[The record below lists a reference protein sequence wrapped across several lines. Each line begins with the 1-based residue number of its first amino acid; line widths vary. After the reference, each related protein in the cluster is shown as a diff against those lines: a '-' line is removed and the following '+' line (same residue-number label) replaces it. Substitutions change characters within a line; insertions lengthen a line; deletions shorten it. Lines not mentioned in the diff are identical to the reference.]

1 MTEKRIG
8 VVYLTDGKRDDLTYV
23 SIAALG
29 LNHAREIDVH
39 VVQAGFS
46 SPPPPSVLGLL
57 QSRGHRLAMHSIS
70 TLDRGLPGRSHIT
83 PTAYAKTEA
92 IASVSGAHDLVFYM
106 DNDTLAMRPLDLA
119 EAAPRKHALAAAADL
134 SVATG
139 LDNPAFF
146 ANCAKHG
153 LERRYFN
160 SGLLA
165 IDVSRWAD
173 SGISEKYESAVK
185 AHADFCPYWD
195 GACTDLDQ
203 CAFNIAAGG
212 AWEMLPVKFNVQKSA
227 FQTPFWDH
235 ALIRHY
241 TGPDKFLPARPH
253 RVDRY
258 ERAVLGAVARACPEL
273 GIALPSKYLGLP
285 YWANRLRRTATR
297 SRMLQLMGQYLAT

>member
-1 MTEKRIG
+1 MTRKRIG

-29 LNHAREIDVH
+29 LNHAREIDIH

-46 SPPPPSVLGLL
+46 AAPPPSVLRLL
-57 QSRGHRLAMHSIS
+57 QSRGHRLATHSIS

-92 IASVSGAHDLVFYM
+92 IAAVSDTHDLVFYM
-106 DNDTLAMRPLDLA
+106 DNDTLAMRSLDLA
-119 EAAPRKHALAAAADL
+119 EAAPCKHPLAAAADL
-134 SVATG
+134 SVSTG

-146 ANCAKHG
+146 ANCDKHG
-153 LERRYFN
+153 FKRRYFN

-165 IDVSRWAD
+165 IDVSRWTD

-195 GACTDLDQ
+195 GTCTDLDQ
-203 CAFNIAAGG
+203 CAFNMAAGC

-241 TGPDKFLPARPH
+241 TGAGKFLPARPH
-253 RVDRY
+253 RMDRY
-258 ERAVLGAVARACPEL
+258 ERAVLGQVARACPEL
-273 GIALPSKYLGLP
+273 GIALPSKCLGLS
-285 YWANRLRRTATR
+285 YWVNRLRRTTTR
-297 SRMLQLMGQYLAT
+297 SRMLELMGQHFTT